1 MQASNTNRIGF
12 HIISVTSCQ
21 RQDVSFLRRFLIGS
35 GTHSAS
41 FSAGVGA
48 LTLGVQQPGR
58 EADPLTS

>member
-1 MQASNTNRIGF
+1 MQGNNTNRIGF

-21 RQDVSFLRRFLIGS
+21 RQEVSFLRRFLIDS

-41 FSAGVGA
+41 FSAGVEA

-58 EADPLTS
+58 EASPLSS